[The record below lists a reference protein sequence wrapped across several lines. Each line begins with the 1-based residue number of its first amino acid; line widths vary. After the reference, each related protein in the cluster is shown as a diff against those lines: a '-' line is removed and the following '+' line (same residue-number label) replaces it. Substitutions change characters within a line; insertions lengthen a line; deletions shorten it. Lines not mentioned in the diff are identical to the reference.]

1 MTAQRRLRR
10 RSNGNGDGDGGAAMG
25 VVVVAAAVAVVHRPP
40 LFACGCY
47 LPLPTVALLSSPLT
61 LGMYFPSLHIFNVGI
76 PNTQTDTTDRRQF
89 NHFCYEYP
97 IVCTYVR

>member
-1 MTAQRRLRR
+1 
-10 RSNGNGDGDGGAAMG
+10 MG
-25 VVVVAAAVAVVHRPP
+25 VAVVAAAAAVAVVHRPP